1 MSPDTARALFTPLH
15 VTRPEAASVA
25 AGYSSG
31 YTAGWSAG
39 SRAAAREA
47 EEERRRTADLA
58 AAQAQQAAVAAQE
71 ALTALAHAAGAARR
85 RLAPVL
91 HEAQDGLTRATL
103 ELAEALLGAELRDH
117 DASAQAALRRALSVR
132 DDGIVRIRMNP
143 ADLAALD
150 RVLGALPAELTPPE
164 GVVLVADA
172 ELQPG
177 DAVSELE
184 EGYLDARIA
193 SAVERVRAALGVER

>member
-1 MSPDTARALFTPLH
+1 MSPDTARSVFTPLH
-15 VTRPEAASVA
+15 VIRPEAASVA

-39 SRAAAREA
+39 TRAAAREA
-47 EEERRRTADLA
+47 EEQRRLVA
-58 AAQAQQAAVAAQE
+58 AEVAVQAQQAAAAAQE
-71 ALTALAHAAGAARR
+71 ALATLARAATAARQR
-85 RLAPVL
+85 VVPPLR
-91 HEAQDGLTRATL
+91 EAQDGLTRATL
-103 ELAEALLGAELRDH
+103 VLAEALLGAELRDG
-117 DASAQAALRRALSVR
+117 DASAQAALRRALSVC
-132 DDGIVRIRMNP
+132 DDGIVRIRLHP

-150 RVLGALPAELTPPE
+150 ASLATLPGDLQPPA

-172 ELQPG
+172 TLEPG

-193 SAVERVRAALGVER
+193 TAVERVRAALGVDA